1 MKKLPLIFITVILG
15 FLFWQL
21 VMNYQER
28 YEYVEG
34 SIVLDED
41 VDCAAL
47 AEALIHKN
55 YLPSKEDAQFAS
67 RHLAS
72 VLAGGEDLES
82 LYDLNKRA
90 WRISADTIKSYG
102 SPYYREQLL
111 WENQRMGVDSEF
123 KALDKQSLTSV
134 GIGDGQGK
142 GKIIVDVMREN
153 QPCADVVVR
162 LYEHY
167 LCPEGGA
174 QSSIIGHAKTDKNGK
189 AEFRSLST
197 SSSYSVIPI
206 KEGFEYGSSQGTVG
220 GSLEQVGEDGM
231 IECHFEEHD
240 HSIKVFDTVTLKN
253 IKSDH
258 LVIVR
263 SLNSFFWTMGIY
275 VGLFFIIWWILFSVY
290 RKRNPDASAG
300 LIPLM
305 TFLTGICLVM
315 MFSMN
320 DPLNDK
326 LIGADMAQGIIAGVV
341 VMILLQ
347 RVDFKAFYQDR
358 CRLPFDIPAACIKWC
373 MKPFGNRVASFFD
386 SLPKG
391 WGYMFTALLLTL
403 LLFTPLG
410 VAVGGMRVNLN
421 IGIMFQPSEIAK
433 YLIVLFMAAFFCAN
447 AEKIVKFSQKGNVDL
462 FGVKIKMLG
471 GILLGL
477 GFLMGLYLL
486 LGDMGP
492 SMVLAFTFIIM
503 YSVIK
508 SKVDVDNNVG
518 RVRLRHILSC
528 DLAMLVYGIGS
539 FLLML
544 YVGNILECMWLFCI
558 LWFVLWIVIGLI
570 RKQFFE
576 SAFVFNLIIA
586 AFIFGSSILGAFPG
600 LESVAER
607 LDSRNEMCTNTWGV
621 LPTDGAQAD
630 PGENTQVAEGLWG
643 LASGGMY
650 GQGVG
655 KGSPNVIPAFHTDM
669 ILTSVG
675 EEFGFVGLLILVL
688 LLAMLLRRTIL
699 SGYATLNPFTFYL
712 CLGIAVVTG
721 VQFVI
726 IALGS
731 TGIIPLTGVTVP
743 FLSFGKVSMILNLAA
758 FGVVLSISGS
768 KVEVSSS
775 DMLEVRR
782 RQMARYDYSISII
795 SMVFFGIAVFIL
807 SIFLRYTHLNRDEI
821 LVRPVYVN
829 NINGLPV
836 INYNPRIIQVAE
848 KMPIG
853 NIYDRNGIL
862 LASSD
867 VDQIIRNKDKYLAF
881 GVDSAAFA
889 DHTKS
894 RLRRYY
900 PFGEHLFFMLGDYNT
915 RLFFTSEDQRGY
927 IAESRHLSVLRGY
940 DDRMMQ
946 DGRFVTV
953 DLSSDEYRPGRYFH
967 NDSILVMRGVQLR
980 DYSLLIPALKTGQQ
994 IGTSPQDVTLTLD
1007 AALQTLIQNKLK
1019 QFVENDSNVYRWKN
1033 PRTGSRSYKKYNETD
1048 ELRISVVVLDAKS
1061 GDLLTSAV
1069 YPLPDQKR
1077 LQSMSDAELSTY
1089 SDFDK
1094 DEDWKAYSDMDL
1106 GLVSPTNPGSTA
1118 KVMSSMAAMISDDIS
1133 LDEIIEQ
1140 TYFNYKEERTGYE
1153 YTENLD
1159 RDLTMYDALRKS
1171 SNNYFINLVNDKRLY
1186 DELAKVYAL
1195 VGARLKYE
1203 QPYSFFYDDG
1213 YDHAIDTVMKSV
1225 SKYAISTYQ
1234 KYQENALKTGERG
1247 ELRKHSA
1254 WQLSW
1259 GQGDLSAT
1267 PLTMARVASVVAGG
1281 GKMPV
1286 TRYQITDKKSNV
1298 SLKGMGRD
1306 DIAYLRYCMAAE
1318 AKEHNFSAKV
1328 YGKTGTAQR
1337 PISEKENEQDGWYM
1351 GYCEGIN
1358 GPIAFAVRLERGP
1371 GSGNAVTVTEKVLL
1385 PALKQMKYI
1394 K

>member
-1 MKKLPLIFITVILG
+1 MKKLPLIFITLILG

-21 VMNYQER
+21 MVNYQER

-34 SIVLDED
+34 AVVLDED
-41 VDCAAL
+41 VDCASL
-47 AEALIHKN
+47 TEAMIQKN
-55 YLPSKEDAQFAS
+55 YLPSREDAQFAS
-67 RHLAS
+67 RHLTS
-72 VLAGGEDLES
+72 VLASGEDLAS

-90 WRISADTIKSYG
+90 WRISADTIKAMG
-102 SPYYREQLL
+102 SPYYKEQLL
-111 WENQRMGVDSEF
+111 WECQRMGIDSEF
-123 KALDKQSLTSV
+123 KALDRQSLTSI

-142 GKIIVDVMREN
+142 GKIVVNVTREK
-153 QPCADVVVR
+153 QPCADVVIR

-167 LCPEGGA
+167 ISPEGGP
-174 QSSIIGHAKTDKNGK
+174 QSKAIAYAKTDRNGK

-206 KEGFEYGSSQGTVG
+206 KDGFEYGSSQGTVG
-220 GSLEQVGEDGM
+220 GSLEQVGEDGL

-240 HSIKVFDTVTLKN
+240 HCIKVFDTATLKN
-253 IKSDH
+253 IKTDH
-258 LVIVR
+258 IIIVR
-263 SLNSFFWTMGIY
+263 SLDRFFWTMGIY
-275 VGLFFIIWWILFSVY
+275 VALFFIAWWVLFSVY
-290 RKRNPDASAG
+290 RKRNPDASIG

-305 TFLTGICLVM
+305 TFLTGVCLVM
-315 MFSMN
+315 MCSMN

-326 LIGADMAQGIIAGVV
+326 LIGADMAQGIIAGVI

-373 MKPFGNRVASFFD
+373 MKPFGRKVAAFFD

-391 WGYMFTALLLTL
+391 WGYMFAALLLTL

-421 IGIMFQPSEIAK
+421 VGILFQPSEIAK

-471 GILLGL
+471 GILIGL

-508 SKVDVDNNVG
+508 SKVDVDSSVG

-539 FLLML
+539 FLLLL
-544 YVGNILECMWLFCI
+544 YFGNVLGLMWLFCL

-586 AFIFGSSILGAFPG
+586 AFIFGSSILGMFPG
-600 LESVAER
+600 LDSVAER
-607 LDSRNEMCTNTWGV
+607 LESRNEMCTNTWGV
-621 LPTDGAQAD
+621 LPIDGAQAD

-643 LASGGMY
+643 LASGGLY

-669 ILTSVG
+669 ILTSMG

-699 SGYATLNPFTFYL
+699 SGYSTLNPFTFYL

-758 FGVVLSISGS
+758 FGVVLSICGS
-768 KVEVSSS
+768 KPEAASF
-775 DMLEVRR
+775 DTLEVRQ

-795 SMVFFGIAVFIL
+795 SMVFFGIAVFVL
-807 SIFLRYTHLNRDEI
+807 SIFFRYTHLHRDEI

-836 INYNPRIIQVAE
+836 INYNPRIAQVAE

-853 NIYDRNGIL
+853 NIYDRNGVL

-867 VDQIIRNKDKYLAF
+867 VDQIIRDKNRYLSF
-881 GVDSAAFA
+881 GVDSSAFSA
-889 DHTKS
+889 HTKS

-915 RLFFTSEDQRGY
+915 RLFFASEDQRGY
-927 IAESRHLSVLRGY
+927 LAEARHLSALRGY

-946 DGRFVTV
+946 DGQFVTV

-967 NDSILVMRGVQLR
+967 NDSTLVLRGVQLR
-980 DYSLLIPALKTGQQ
+980 DYSLLIPALKTGKQ
-994 IGTSPQDVTLTLD
+994 IGTTPQDVTLTLD
-1007 AALQTLIQNKLK
+1007 AALQTLIQNKLET
-1019 QFVENDSNVYRWKN
+1019 FVENDSNTYRWKN
-1033 PRTGSRSYKKYNETD
+1033 PHTGARSYRKYKETD
-1048 ELRISVVVLDAKS
+1048 QLRISVVVLDAKN

-1069 YPLPDQKR
+1069 YPLPDQGR
-1077 LQSMSDAELSTY
+1077 LMSMSDAELFKY
-1089 SDFDK
+1089 SDLGR

-1106 GLVSPTNPGSTA
+1106 GLISPTQPGSTA
-1118 KVMSSMAAMISDDIS
+1118 KVMSSMAAMISEDLS
-1133 LDEIIEQ
+1133 LDEIKGQ
-1140 TYFNYKEERTGYE
+1140 TYFNYSAERTGFE
-1153 YTENLD
+1153 YAENLD
-1159 RDLTMYDALRKS
+1159 RDISMYDALRKS

-1186 DELAKVYAL
+1186 DELANVYTL

-1203 QPYSFFYDDG
+1203 QPYSLFYDG
-1213 YDHAIDTVMKSV
+1213 NYDHAIDTVMRDV
-1225 SKYAISTYQ
+1225 SKYAVSTYL
-1234 KYQENALKTGERG
+1234 KYQEKAEQTGERS
-1247 ELRKHSA
+1247 ELRKHAA

-1259 GQGDLSAT
+1259 GQGDLAAT
-1267 PLTMARVASVVAGG
+1267 PLTMARVATIVANNGN
-1281 GKMPV
+1281 MPV
-1286 TRYQITDKKSNV
+1286 TRYLLTDPKSNV
-1298 SLKGMGRD
+1298 SLKGLGRD
-1306 DIAYLRYCMAAE
+1306 DISYLRYCMAAE
-1318 AKEHNFSAKV
+1318 AREHNFNAKV

-1337 PISEKENEQDGWYM
+1337 PISKKENEQDGWYM
-1351 GYCEGIN
+1351 GYCEGVK

-1371 GSGNAVTVTEKVLL
+1371 GSGNAVTVTEKVIL
-1385 PALKQMKYI
+1385 PALKQMRYI